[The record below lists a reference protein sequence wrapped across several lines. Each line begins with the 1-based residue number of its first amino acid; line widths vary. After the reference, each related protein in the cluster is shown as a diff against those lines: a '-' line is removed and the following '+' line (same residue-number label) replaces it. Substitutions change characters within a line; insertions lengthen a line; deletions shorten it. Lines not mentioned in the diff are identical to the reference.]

1 MIQPIRTL
9 IRDYSGPV
17 DPDTGL
23 PAVDRDERLSDA
35 RIRRIGELLRVALRE
50 MTETL
55 QSQGIDPVTAQALAA
70 SQLYTVLPTS
80 IRAEMTTKITAL
92 RTRLGLSIAAINI
105 APDITTADKVIL

>member
-1 MIQPIRTL
+1 MIAQL
-9 IRDYSGPV
+9 IRDYSGAV
-17 DPDTGL
+17 DSDTGL

-70 SQLYTVLPTS
+70 SQLYTILPTS
-80 IRAEMTTKITAL
+80 IRTEVSTKITAL
-92 RTRLGLSIAAINI
+92 RTRLSLSIAALLI
-105 APDITTADKVIL
+105 APDITAADKVTL

>member
-1 MIQPIRTL
+1 MIQPIQRL

-23 PAVDRDERLSDA
+23 PAVDRSERLPDA
-35 RIRRIGELLRVALRE
+35 RQRRLGEVLRAALIE

-55 QSQGIDPVTAQALAA
+55 QAQGLDPATAHALAA
-70 SQLYTVLPTS
+70 SQLYGVLPAP
-80 IRAEMTTKITAL
+80 IRAALGDKITTL

-105 APDITTADKVIL
+105 APDIAAVEKITL

>member
-1 MIQPIRTL
+1 MIQPLRTL
-9 IRDYSGPV
+9 IRDYTGAV

-23 PAVDRDERLSDA
+23 PAVDRTERLSDA

-70 SQLYTVLPTS
+70 SQLYTILPAS
-80 IRAEMTTKITAL
+80 IRTEVGTKITAL

-105 APDITTADKVIL
+105 APDIAAVEKITL

>member
-1 MIQPIRTL
+1 MIQPIQRL

-23 PAVDRDERLSDA
+23 PAVDRSERLPDA
-35 RIRRIGELLRVALRE
+35 RQRRLGEVLRAALIE

-55 QSQGIDPVTAQALAA
+55 QAQGIDPVTAQALAA

-80 IRAEMTTKITAL
+80 IRAEVSTKITAL

-105 APDITTADKVIL
+105 APDIAAVEKITL

>member
-1 MIQPIRTL
+1 MIQPIQRL

-70 SQLYTVLPTS
+70 SQLYTILPTS
-80 IRAEMTTKITAL
+80 IRTEVGTKITAL
-92 RTRLGLSIAAINI
+92 RTRLSLSIAAINI